1 VAAQL
6 APRSPARAPR
16 RLRRPP
22 APKWFNWPRVV
33 LVLLLIG
40 YWLFV
45 RALER
50 VDGNLVLA
58 GIFLPDLSTD
68 LAARVPFSPWL
79 RVLVEFCH
87 PRVLRHFIPIFVGWY
102 LAVQAGVSLMQLLY
116 NCPDR
121 ETAAEFLHRQRRDR
135 VSYTDLP
142 YTVLPHTLESVR
154 QESILLR
161 VGGPVQVII
170 PNGYAAVTERNA
182 RFLRVL
188 PPGYHVL
195 GRFEY
200 LLGVV
205 DLQPQ
210 SRSTTE
216 PVSLLTREGIPVK
229 AEVGLTF
236 AIDPGDEPTPLRPFP
251 FRPEAVRKAAYGG
264 AVGANGKVSTW
275 DSAPLGKATGALGGW
290 VSSHTLDE
298 LLAADVSHD
307 AHHLMMQAIIDKVWD
322 KDGLLKDGIR
332 PLRVHVGRLTPP
344 KEVSQQYTEVWLAAQ
359 EKEDKLARAN
369 GTAQLAQEIAA
380 VNVEGPM
387 LIIQA
392 LADRLRQAQQE
403 AGSSISGYV
412 LAISLVEG
420 LRQAFHASTHE
431 ARVMAN
437 PDADQLDDL
446 ADVSQRLAGLEDSLR
461 RPTVSFNPSRPD

>member
-1 VAAQL
+1 MTARPISRPAA
-6 APRSPARAPR
+6 RVPR

-22 APKWFNWPRVV
+22 PPKWFNWSRAV

-40 YWLFV
+40 YWVFV
-45 RALER
+45 RYLER
-50 VDGNLVLA
+50 VDGNQVLA
-58 GIFLPDLSTD
+58 NIFLPDLSTD
-68 LAARVPFSPWL
+68 LAANVPFSPWL
-79 RVLVEFCH
+79 RVLIEFFH
-87 PRVLRHFIPIFVGWY
+87 WRVLRHFIPIFVGWY
-102 LAVQAGVSLMQLLY
+102 LAVHAAVSLMQVLY

-121 ETAAEFLHRQRRDR
+121 ETAAKFLQRQRRDR

-142 YTVLPHTLESVR
+142 YTVLPSSLESLR
-154 QESILLR
+154 DESILLR

-188 PPGYHVL
+188 PPGFHVL

-210 SRSTTE
+210 SRTAE
-216 PVSLLTREGIPVK
+216 KVSMLSGEGIPVTGSI
-229 AEVGLTF
+229 GLTF
-236 AIDPGDEPTPLRPFP
+236 VIDPGDEPTPLRPYP

-275 DSAPLGKATGALGGW
+275 DGAPLGKATGALSGW

-298 LLAADVSHD
+298 LLAADASHD
-307 AHHLMMQAIIDKVWD
+307 AHHLMTQAIVNKVWD

-344 KEVSQQYTEVWLAAQ
+344 EEVSQQYTEVWLAAQ
-359 EKEDKLARAN
+359 QKEDQLARAN
-369 GTAQLAQEIAA
+369 GTAQLAQELAA

-387 LIIQA
+387 LMIQA
-392 LADRLRQAQQE
+392 LADRLRQVQE
-403 AGSSISGYV
+403 SGSGVSGYV
-412 LAISLVEG
+412 LAISLVEA
-420 LRQAFHASTHE
+420 LRQVFNVSARE
-431 ARVMAN
+431 ARTAPHADV
-437 PDADQLDDL
+437 DQLEEL
-446 ADVSQRLAGLEDSLR
+446 ANVSQRLAGLEDSLR
-461 RPTVSFNPSRPD
+461 RATVTFNPSRPD

>member
-1 VAAQL
+1 MAAQL
-6 APRSPARAPR
+6 APRSAARAPR

-22 APKWFNWPRVV
+22 APKWFNWSRVV

-40 YWLFV
+40 YWIFV

-58 GIFLPDLSTD
+58 RIFLPDLSTD
-68 LAARVPFSPWL
+68 QAALVPFSPWL
-79 RVLVEFCH
+79 RLLIEFFH

-102 LAVQAGVSLMQLLY
+102 LAVQAAVTLMQVLY

-121 ETAAEFLHRQRRDR
+121 DMAAEFLGRQRRDR
-135 VSYTDLP
+135 VGRMELP
-142 YTVLPHTLESVR
+142 YVVLPHTLEGVR

-195 GRFEY
+195 QRFEY

-229 AEVGLTF
+229 AEIGLTF
-236 AIDPGDEPTPLRPFP
+236 AIDPGDEPTPLRPYP

-275 DSAPLGKATGALGGW
+275 DGGPLGKATGALSGW

-298 LLAADVSHD
+298 LLAADASHD

-332 PLRVHVGRLTPP
+332 PLRVHVSSLTPP
-344 KEVSQQYTEVWLAAQ
+344 DEVSQQYTEAWLATQ
-359 EKEDKLARAN
+359 QKEDQLARAN
-369 GTAQLAQEIAA
+369 GTAQLAQELAA

-387 LIIQA
+387 LMIQA
-392 LADRLRQAQQE
+392 LADRLHQVQQE
-403 AGSSISGYV
+403 ADSGISGYV
-412 LAISLVEG
+412 LAISLVEA
-420 LRQAFHASTHE
+420 LRQVFNVSAHE
-431 ARVMAN
+431 ARTGPNA
-437 PDADQLDDL
+437 DADQLEEL
-446 ADVSQRLAGLEDSLR
+446 AKMSQRLAGLEDSLR
-461 RPTVSFNPSRPD
+461 RTTVSFNPSRPD

>member
-1 VAAQL
+1 MTAQL
-6 APRSPARAPR
+6 TPRPAARASR

-22 APKWFNWPRVV
+22 TPKWFSWPRVV

-40 YWLFV
+40 YWFFV

-50 VDGNLVLA
+50 VDSSLVLA
-58 GIFLPDLSTD
+58 SIFLPDLPTGQ
-68 LAARVPFSPWL
+68 AATVPFSPWL
-79 RVLVEFCH
+79 RALVEFFH
-87 PRVLRHFIPIFVGWY
+87 PRVLRHFIPIVVGWY
-102 LAVQAGVSLMQLLY
+102 LAVQAAVSLMQILY

-121 ETAAEFLHRQRRDR
+121 ETAAKFLQRQRRDR

-154 QESILLR
+154 QESILMR
-161 VGGPVQVII
+161 VGGPVQVIV

-188 PPGYHVL
+188 PPGFHVL

-210 SRSTTE
+210 SRSTAE
-216 PVSLLTREGIPVK
+216 PVSMLTREGIPVK

-236 AIDPGDEPTPLRPFP
+236 VIDPSDEPTPLRPFP

-264 AVGANGKVSTW
+264 SVGANGKASSW
-275 DSAPLGKATGALGGW
+275 DSGPLGKATGALSGW
-290 VSSHTLDE
+290 VSGHTLDE

-332 PLRVHVGRLTPP
+332 PLRVHVGSLTPP
-344 KEVSQQYTEVWLAAQ
+344 KAVSHQYTQAWLATQ
-359 EKEDKLARAN
+359 EKEDQLARAN
-369 GTAQLAQEIAA
+369 GTAQLAQELAA
-380 VNVEGPM
+380 VNIEGPM
-387 LIIQA
+387 LMIQS
-392 LADRLRQAQQE
+392 LAERLRQAQQE
-403 AGSSISGYV
+403 AGSGISGYV

-420 LRQAFHASTHE
+420 LRQAFQVSTHE
-431 ARVMAN
+431 ALTMTN
-437 PDADQLDDL
+437 LDAEQLEGL

-461 RPTVSFNPSRPD
+461 RPTVTFNPSRPD